1 MSMRRIS
8 TFRYRRLTDGIGVDH
23 LSTYGGCSTMVY
35 RTDNIG
41 GGEFPLR
48 TARFT
53 AEHNERRRQRQC
65 VDQSLQ
71 SHRVFIRRAAV

>member
-1 MSMRRIS
+1 
-8 TFRYRRLTDGIGVDH
+8 
-23 LSTYGGCSTMVY
+23 MVY

-71 SHRVFIRRAAV
+71 SHRVFIRRGGRMMASEVAKHPRSHWSV